1 MSQNGIHNPFPGLR
15 AFEPEEDYLFFGR
28 EKETDELR
36 RRLRTTRFLA
46 VIGSSGSGKSSLV
59 KSGLIPSLHAGFMA
73 QAGSNWRVA
82 MLRPGEDPIGNLVKA
97 LQVSEV
103 VPAMSTVQARD
114 KTVLEVTLRDSS
126 LGVAEAVRHAM
137 LPMGDNLL
145 VVVDQFEELFRFKR
159 SRTKHNDD
167 ESVAFVK
174 LLLDAAHQDYASVY
188 VVITMRSEFIGDCM
202 PFPGLPEAIN
212 EGLYLI
218 PRMSRD
224 EMRAAITKPVAVSG
238 ATIAPRLVVRL
249 LNEVGDEMDR
259 LPVLQHALMRTWD
272 NWNAERR
279 ARNAEF
285 TEKPIGLK
293 SVKAE
298 GEDLHSLFRTPPSA
312 LRLPIDLRHYEAIG
326 TMRSGLSR
334 HGEEAYNDLPSE
346 RAKGIAERL
355 FKTITDTTEEG
366 RGVRN
371 PAPLGRIAAV
381 CAATEPEVAEVI
393 ETFRQPGR
401 AFLQPPKAVPLNSD
415 SIIDISHESLMRLW
429 DRLVAWTKDE
439 ARSTEIYDRLNRSA
453 TRHAAGEE
461 SLWRNPQLQIGLR
474 WRNENHPTAAWAGD
488 EQGFARSMK
497 FLDRSRLAHLLRRAA
512 LITAVLCVIGGL
524 AGWVYQQYKINRALK
539 AQLASLTQKKAEA
552 KIETAAVSQEV
563 IELRHQNEQLKESIT
578 DLQFQQAALN
588 QRMQTRRDENKQ
600 AEDQLKTLNTENQQL
615 AENINKLRDEAEEL
629 SDTTS
634 NLEYLRD
641 SLARQKQTLTE
652 QIQRLTKEAEV
663 ADARRAKLY
672 EKALWLVE
680 IREVLPVTPP
690 RRAGAIGPEA
700 DVMAA
705 LFQLPRDIRDNDAL
719 RRQIEELQR
728 QLDEL
733 RAERARQT
741 DEVQWL
747 KQENELLAQQQQALR
762 REIQRLQKIETE
774 LIARS
779 QALQK
784 NIAAAQT
791 QQGKLQQIAQDKET
805 ENAVVRKEVAALRE
819 TTATAQDKN
828 NASVDQIQG
837 IQRNIDRSR
846 YQGDEYAAMIAEHL
860 GKLLAPDAQA
870 SAETAA
876 LLAVAAFRVA
886 PYDPDDPAHPEI
898 YNALWQALRRLD
910 NNVAQ
915 ALIAPQAKEKRKIGL
930 TTSEELIKAICA
942 RVNRSFTPEEW
953 QRYFPPTAQ
962 FDKLGQ
968 PCK

>member
-1 MSQNGIHNPFPGLR
+1 MSQNGMHNPFPGLR

-28 EKETDELR
+28 EKETDDLR
-36 RRLRTTRFLA
+36 RRLRTSRFLA

-73 QAGSNWRVA
+73 QAGSSWRVA

-103 VPAMSTVQARD
+103 VPAMSAVQAKD

-126 LGVAEAVRHAM
+126 LGVAEAVKHAM
-137 LPMGDNLL
+137 LPRGDNLL
-145 VVVDQFEELFRFKR
+145 VVVDQFEELFRFNR
-159 SRTKHNDD
+159 SRTKHNED
-167 ESVAFVK
+167 EAVAFVK
-174 LLLDAAHQDYASVY
+174 LLLDAARQEYAPVY

-212 EGLYLI
+212 EGLYLT

-272 NWNAERR
+272 AWSHDHRQ
-279 ARNAEF
+279 
-285 TEKPIGLK
+285 
-293 SVKAE
+293 
-298 GEDLHSLFRTPPSA
+298 GE
-312 LRLPIDLRHYEAIG
+312 PIDIRHYEAIG
-326 TMRSGLSR
+326 TMRGGLSQ
-334 HGEEAYNDLPSE
+334 HGEEAYNDLSSE
-346 RAKGIAERL
+346 RAQAIAERL

-381 CAATEPEVAEVI
+381 CAATESEVAEVVEI
-393 ETFRQPGR
+393 FRQPGR
-401 AFLQPPKAVPLNSD
+401 AFLQPPKVVPLASD

-429 DRLVAWTKDE
+429 DRLIGWAKDE
-439 ARSTEIYDRLNRSA
+439 AQSTEVYDRLAHSA
-453 TRHAAGEE
+453 ELYAARKE
-461 SLWRNPQLQIGLR
+461 SLWRNPQLQIGLD

-497 FLDRSRLAHLLRRAA
+497 FLDRSRFAHLLRRGAMIA
-512 LITAVLCVIGGL
+512 AVLCVIGGL
-524 AGWVYQQYKINRALK
+524 AGWVYRQYKINRALQ
-539 AQLASLTQKKAEA
+539 AQLASLTQKKTEA
-552 KIETAAVSQEV
+552 KIETAAVSREV
-563 IELRHQNEQLKESIT
+563 IELRHQNEQLKESIA

-588 QRMQTRRDENKQ
+588 QRIQTRRDENQK
-600 AEDQLKTLNTENQQL
+600 AEEQLKTLNTENQQL
-615 AENINKLRDEAEEL
+615 AENINKLRDEAIEL
-629 SDTTS
+629 SDTTFM
-634 NLEYLRD
+634 LERLRD
-641 SLARQKQTLTE
+641 SLANQERTLNEQKL
-652 QIQRLTKEAEV
+652 RLAKEEAL
-663 ADARRAKLY
+663 ANTRRAQLS
-672 EKALWLVE
+672 EKASWLVSISE
-680 IREVLPVTPP
+680 IYPPLPP
-690 RRAGAIGPEA
+690 RPAGAARPED
-700 DVMAA
+700 DVIAA
-705 LFQLPRDIRDNDAL
+705 IFRLPGDIRDNDAL

-747 KQENELLAQQQQALR
+747 KQENELLEQQQRALQ
-762 REIQRLQKIETE
+762 REIQRLQKTEAE

-791 QQGKLQQIAQDKET
+791 QQRKLQQKVQERET
-805 ENAVVRKEVAALRE
+805 ENAVVRKEVAELRE
-819 TTATAQDKN
+819 TTANVQGKN
-828 NASVDQIQG
+828 NKSVDEIEQLQQMIN
-837 IQRNIDRSR
+837 RANKR
-846 YQGDEYAAMIAEHL
+846 GDELAALISEHL
-860 GKLLAPDAQA
+860 GKLVAPDAQA
-870 SAETAA
+870 GAETAA

-886 PYDPDDPAHPEI
+886 PYDSDDPAHPEI

-930 TTSEELIKAICA
+930 TTSEELVKAICA

-953 QRYFPPTAQ
+953 QRYFPSTAQ